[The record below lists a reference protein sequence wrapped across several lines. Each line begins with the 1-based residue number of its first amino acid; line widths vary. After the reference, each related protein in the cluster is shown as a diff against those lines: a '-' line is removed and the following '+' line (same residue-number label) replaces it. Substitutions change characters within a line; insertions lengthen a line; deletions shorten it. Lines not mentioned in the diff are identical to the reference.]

1 MIEPYLNFISPYQNS
16 IDDVSVIGYLGED
29 VDTDATDDDTDTDDT
44 DYDGYELVLDF
55 VRTNYQLGTVGKI
68 SVYNATSGEEI
79 LETETAQSLNF
90 QEGEELII
98 QWISPN
104 NYLGESHPFYGAYG
118 FVEWTVGEGFP
129 SLEELGIENPFL
141 AQMTNISVT
150 MDNNY
155 SILANVEELE

>member
-1 MIEPYLNFISPYQNS
+1 M
-16 IDDVSVIGYLGED
+16 
-29 VDTDATDDDTDTDDT
+29 
-44 DYDGYELVLDF
+44 
-55 VRTNYQLGTVGKI
+55 
-68 SVYNATSGEEI
+68 YNATSGEEI

-98 QWISPN
+98 QWISPD
-104 NYLGESHPFYGAYG
+104 NYLGESHPFYGAYE

-129 SLEELGIENPFL
+129 SLEELGIENPTSTF
-141 AQMTNISVT
+141 ISVT